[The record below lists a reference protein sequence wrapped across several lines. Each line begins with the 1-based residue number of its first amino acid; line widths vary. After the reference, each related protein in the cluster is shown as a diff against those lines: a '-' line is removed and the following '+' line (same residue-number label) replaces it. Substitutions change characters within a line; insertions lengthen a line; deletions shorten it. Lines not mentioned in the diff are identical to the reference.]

1 MLLSNCSSIAVY
13 TVGLS
18 LSAPLTVTVLL
29 STEGETLRCGTALT
43 TERLCGAVL
52 LSCRL
57 LSLREGLADMLPSLL
72 MVFVLLRLST
82 GERRACGAASSGL
95 ERAVLG
101 LRPLSTRERRC
112 CVRLRVA
119 DERLRLPARRPR
131 RGRGDQ
137 PIPWPPVLRSSAL
150 ARAAGCPWTLPRR
163 CVRPPQRRN
172 LVRIDR
178 GAART

>member
-1 MLLSNCSSIAVY
+1 MLLSNCSSITVY

-18 LSAPLTVTVLL
+18 LSVPLTVTVLL
-29 STEGETLRCGTALT
+29 STGRVLAVRMLLYCSRLGEALRYC
-43 TERLCGAVL
+43 C
-52 LSCRL
+52 L

-95 ERAVLG
+95 ERAVG

-119 DERLRLPARRPR
+119 DGRLRFPARRPR
-131 RGRGDQ
+131 RGRGDR

-163 CVRPPQRRN
+163 CVRLPQRRN

>member
-1 MLLSNCSSIAVY
+1 LLLSNCSSIAVY

-29 STEGETLRCGTALT
+29 STGRVLAVRMLLYCSRLGEALRYC
-43 TERLCGAVL
+43 C
-52 LSCRL
+52 L

-95 ERAVLG
+95 ERAVG

-119 DERLRLPARRPR
+119 DGRLRLPARRPR
-131 RGRGDQ
+131 RRRGDQ

-150 ARAAGCPWTLPRR
+150 ARAAGYPWTLPRR

>member
-29 STEGETLRCGTALT
+29 STGRVLAVRMLLYCSRLGEALRYC
-43 TERLCGAVL
+43 C
-52 LSCRL
+52 L

-101 LRPLSTRERRC
+101 LRSLSTRERRC